1 MGLRGPTT
9 QPAAVVRAKGNYR
22 PSRYKDEIADEEALE
37 FVYQKLPDPPKG
49 FTPLA
54 VKCWNAQLAQAMQLY
69 GYISFLDL
77 KVFEEYCL
85 TYALMKTLE
94 DADMHYEDANGVRR
108 ITPEFKEYKEAK
120 RDFLALSREFGFTP
134 SSRTSIKLTQKKT
147 AEKFDEWEEGI

>member
-1 MGLRGPTT
+1 MGKRGPNKL
-9 QPAAVVRAKGNYR
+9 PVVVVKAKGTYR
-22 PSRYKDEIADEEALE
+22 PSSHPDEMLESEALE
-37 FVYQKLPDPPKG
+37 FIYQKLPEAPKS
-49 FTPLA
+49 FPPLA

-134 SSRTSIKLTQKKT
+134 SSRTSIKLQQKKT
-147 AEKFDEWEEGI
+147 AEKFDEWDENI

>member
-1 MGLRGPTT
+1 MGLRGP
-9 QPAAVVRAKGNYR
+9 QPQPIAVLKQKGTLNVTR
-22 PSRYKDEIADEEALE
+22 TKDEIVEDEALE
-37 FVYQKLPDPPKG
+37 FVYKKLPSPPKG
-49 FTPLA
+49 WPPLA
-54 VKCWNAQLAQAMQLY
+54 VKCWNAQLAQSMELY